1 MAAIAVEQAG
11 WIGDPPG
18 LTTLRITGVGF
29 QIDMQAIAIGLIHHR
44 QTVME
49 LTTLQGE
56 HPPADALWIGRT
68 TTTAEDQ
75 QNASH
80 QDRRTTRQ
88 ADARVG
94 HSATPTVEPIL

>member
-1 MAAIAVEQAG
+1 MKC
-11 WIGDPPG
+11 PPWES
-18 LTTLRITGVGF
+18 VGEL
-29 QIDMQAIAIGLIHHR
+29 QDVLQKIDMQAIAIGLIHHR
-44 QTVME
+44 QTVVE

-68 TTTAEDQ
+68 TATAQDQ
-75 QNASH
+75 QNPSH